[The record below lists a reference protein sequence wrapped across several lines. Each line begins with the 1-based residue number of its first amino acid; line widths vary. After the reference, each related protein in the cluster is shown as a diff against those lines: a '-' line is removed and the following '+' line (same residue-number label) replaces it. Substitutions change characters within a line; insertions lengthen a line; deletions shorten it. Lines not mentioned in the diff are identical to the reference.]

1 VRQEAQKAA
10 DEVAQAR
17 KKHWDRTCSMIFS
30 FGYGSIPINTIF
42 SGMTRCSPGVQG
54 FDTLPFL
61 PMKNW
66 DSIWILSY
74 LPTVQFMK
82 K

>member
-17 KKHWDRTCSMIFS
+17 IFS
-30 FGYGSIPINTIF
+30 
-42 SGMTRCSPGVQG
+42 
-54 FDTLPFL
+54 FL

-82 K
+82 NWDFIWISVMIL